1 MVKGLYSAYM
11 GMVNQQNRLDVI
23 TNNMANASTYGFKSE
38 GATSQSFDD
47 VYAVKIK
54 DSSVNYASERLGA
67 MSMGVQIGETYTD
80 YAQGAL
86 QETGE
91 PYDVA
96 IAGNGFFKISFTNK
110 AGETS
115 VKYTR
120 DGSFTLNNQGYLVTK
135 DGDFVLDTNNNR
147 IQLDTNATSSMDDMG
162 YIYQN
167 GAQVAQIGIVDFQD
181 YNYLEKYGENM
192 YNLVEGGNIIESTA
206 RVKVGYLEASN
217 VNIVS
222 EMVEMI
228 SITRAYEA
236 NQKVITT
243 IDGTLDKAVNQVGKL

>member
-1 MVKGLYSAYM
+1 MVKGLYTAHM
-11 GMVNQQNRLDVI
+11 GMINEQNRLDVI

-38 GATSQSFDD
+38 GATSQSFKD

-54 DSSVNYASERLGA
+54 DSSANFANNRIGA

-80 YAQGAL
+80 YSQGAFL
-86 QETGE
+86 QTEE

-96 IAGNGFFKISFTNK
+96 LAGNGFFKISFTNK
-110 AGETS
+110 AGQTS

-147 IQLDTNATSSMDDMG
+147 IQLDTAQTSSIDDMG

-167 GAQVAQIGIVDFQD
+167 NAQVAQLGIVDFEN

-192 YNLVEGGNIIESTA
+192 YDLVQGGNIIASTA
-206 RVKVGYLEASN
+206 KVKAGYLEASN

-222 EMVEMI
+222 EMVDMI
-228 SITRAYEA
+228 TITRAYEA
-236 NQKVITT
+236 NQKVIKT
-243 IDGTLDKAVNQVGKL
+243 IDSTLEKAVTEVGRV